1 MGSAGPQSKRVV
13 VVSNSSSGSSDT
25 ETLDRICERHSLLG
39 EIERVEPGSVASFGD
54 EVRAALVSDDD
65 LIVAAGGDGTMNCM
79 LNGFAGDL
87 EGRTFAVVPMGTG
100 NDLARTLG
108 IDPDPIAAAE
118 GIVAGREVELD
129 VGRADGGDVTRLF
142 INACMGGFPVKVNR
156 AIDGDVKERFGPL
169 AFWVGGLRAA
179 SDLTR
184 WQVKV
189 DGDSYDDVVAI
200 GVGNGKTAGGG
211 ITVWP
216 DAAPDDGALDLC
228 ILPAEGVGSAL
239 KIAASV
245 KRGAHRSIEGVV
257 FKRAARFEISAD
269 PELEFNCDG
278 ELIDLTAPVTFEL
291 VDRLRMRVPAPE

>member
-1 MGSAGPQSKRVV
+1 
-13 VVSNSSSGSSDT
+13 
-25 ETLDRICERHSLLG
+25 
-39 EIERVEPGSVASFGD
+39 
-54 EVRAALVSDDD
+54 
-65 LIVAAGGDGTMNCM
+65 
-79 LNGFAGDL
+79 
-87 EGRTFAVVPMGTG
+87 
-100 NDLARTLG
+100 
-108 IDPDPIAAAE
+108 
-118 GIVAGREVELD
+118 
-129 VGRADGGDVTRLF
+129 
-142 INACMGGFPVKVNR
+142 
-156 AIDGDVKERFGPL
+156 
-169 AFWVGGLRAA
+169 
-179 SDLTR
+179 
-184 WQVKV
+184 VKV

-216 DAAPDDGALDLC
+216 DAEPSDGALDLC

>member
-1 MGSAGPQSKRVV
+1 MSDKHVV
-13 VVSNSSSGSSDT
+13 VVSNSSSGGSD
-25 ETLDRICERHSLLG
+25 EELLDRISERLSSLG
-39 EIERVEPGSVASFGD
+39 EIERVEPGGVASFGD
-54 EVRAALVSDDD
+54 EVRTALVSDDD

-87 EGRTFAVVPMGTG
+87 EGRTFALVPMGTG

-108 IDPDPIAAAE
+108 IDPDPVAAAE

-129 VGRADGGDVTRLF
+129 VGRASGGDVTRLF
-142 INACMGGFPVKVNR
+142 INACMGGFPVKVNQ

-169 AFWVGGLRAA
+169 AFWVGGMRAA
-179 SDLTR
+179 ADLTR
-184 WQVKV
+184 WRVTV

-216 DAAPDDGALDLC
+216 DAAPGDGALDLC
-228 ILPAEGVGSAL
+228 VLPAEGVGDAL

-245 KRGAHRSIEGVV
+245 KRGAHREIEGVV
-257 FKRAARFEISAD
+257 FKRAARFEISAE

-291 VDRLRMRVPAPE
+291 VDRLRMRVPSSES